1 AAFMSLTPQPQKKL
15 RISTLD
21 ITQIMRFTYSAWGV
35 QSTSTPRAGLSRS
48 RRTRLRICGW
58 DTFALTVVMSFLS
71 GTQRRGLPGMQRLSD
86 AIQLR
91 PWQALKC
98 RAGAWNTKTDGVPSN
113 PNTVRVIIWNQYHQV
128 AVVHCPNH
136 DWVGLLGGTHDGTP
150 GAARRAAAR
159 YATEQTGH
167 EVDIVSPEISE
178 GQQQPRGHLNRTV
191 TELWLG
197 QIIVRRADGSQPA
210 TRAPNMDQG
219 LGLEWWDP
227 NDARAT
233 FSHGPRGG
241 EDGEKSDS
249 QLTRQEEQG
258 EDGAEDGADGD
269 GQGGTAGQQQSAR
282 AKAAPR
288 DPRVIEGT
296 SRYGRKIGRVSKDDW
311 FK

>member
-1 AAFMSLTPQPQKKL
+1 
-15 RISTLD
+15 
-21 ITQIMRFTYSAWGV
+21 
-35 QSTSTPRAGLSRS
+35 
-48 RRTRLRICGW
+48 
-58 DTFALTVVMSFLS
+58 
-71 GTQRRGLPGMQRLSD
+71 MQRLSD

-233 FSHGPRGG
+233 FSHGRSDDICPVCCSTERWDEYFLATFATLGEWNRQMGEKRPRGG